1 MHGFATPRRL
11 AAALT
16 AAVISALLLP
26 ATSPAAAGSLDRSFH
41 GNGRL
46 VIKATRVKSSD
57 NPFEVTRLEPP
68 PVLSAPGPKGELVI
82 ARDGRVLRYRADG
95 RPRKRFGG
103 DGRAAIPTWEGMS
116 FRLAGLAVDS
126 RGRVLVAGTT
136 MPAGATGG
144 SLYARVSVYRFML
157 DGKLDRSFGEG
168 GVAGTSLG
176 PMHATGLAVD
186 SLDRPVLS
194 GVSALTPSF
203 CNQTPVYL
211 NTTVIARL
219 TARGAPD
226 PTFGEGDGTFTDP
239 LEDAHLPTLSPNRQ
253 VVYVSVPEQRCD
265 GFAGHEFGHIPMASI
280 LTPGGDLFLRFPFV
294 LNTAGVIFDSL
305 TSLAVD
311 RRNRI
316 VILTTSGPPEGG
328 GISQQLSRLLPDG
341 SPDPEFGR
349 YSQSAGTEPAPGPP
363 GGRFFAVTTDA
374 RNRIILAGSAQRH
387 EGRLVP
393 HGFLATRLNAAG
405 KTQTWFGRD
414 GAAKVA
420 FGKLTD
426 ATATQVHVDSR
437 GRIVL
442 GGTVITLRLNQTPTG
457 YGLAFARLL
466 SGRR

>member
-1 MHGFATPRRL
+1 MNGFATSRCL

-16 AAVISALLLP
+16 AAVAAALLLP

-41 GNGRL
+41 GDGRL
-46 VIKATRVKSSD
+46 VVKVTRVESSE
-57 NPFEVTRLEPP
+57 NLIEVTRLGTPSL
-68 PVLSAPGPKGELVI
+68 LSAPGPKGELIV
-82 ARDGRVLRYRADG
+82 AYDRHVLRYRADG
-95 RPRKRFGG
+95 RPKKRFGG
-103 DGRAAIPTWEGMS
+103 DGRVAVPTLAGMS
-116 FRLAGLAVDS
+116 FRLAGVAVDS

-136 MPAGATGG
+136 KPAGATGG
-144 SLYARVSVYRFML
+144 SLHARASVYRFMP

-168 GVAGTSLG
+168 GVAGASLG
-176 PMHATGLAVD
+176 PMDATGLTLD

-203 CNQTPVYL
+203 CNKTLVYL

-226 PTFGEGDGTFTDP
+226 PTFGGGDGTFSDP
-239 LEDAHLPTLSPNRQ
+239 LEDAHLPTLGPSRK

-265 GFAGHEFGHIPMASI
+265 GFAGHEYGHLPMASI
-280 LTPGGDLFLRFPFV
+280 LTPGGELFARFPYGLDAPGAV
-294 LNTAGVIFDSL
+294 FDSL
-305 TSLAVD
+305 TSIAVD

-328 GISQQLSRLLPDG
+328 GIHQNLSRLLPDG

-349 YSQSAGTEPAPGPP
+349 YRQSAGAEPAPGPA
-363 GGRFFAVTTDA
+363 GGRSFAVTTDA
-374 RNRIILAGSAQRH
+374 RNRVIIVGSAQRH

-405 KTQTWFGRD
+405 KPQTWFGRD
-414 GAAKVA
+414 GVVKVT

-437 GRIVL
+437 GRILL
-442 GGTVITLRLNQTPTG
+442 GGTVVTLRRNQPPTG

-466 SGRR
+466 SG